1 MRRIVLIFMI
11 MISLS
16 ILSSCNKS
24 SADDLMDEDVIINE
38 EYEIKEA
45 YKYPIVPETDEWSEL
60 GSLPNMIEATHVDS
74 EILEK
79 MSTPALVE
87 TVVTYPLFV
96 NVNAYQTLESGVE
109 EVSEYFKGIE
119 ILCKRKD
126 ARKCV
131 EKYINDRCPGLTE
144 MESNEDISKALSKY
158 EKAYN
163 ESGDREVF
171 FITNAVTLIEY
182 MDKINK

>member
-1 MRRIVLIFMI
+1 MKNKIIILI
-11 MISLS
+11 S
-16 ILSSCNKS
+16 IFIFVLSSCSKS
-24 SADDLMDEDVIINE
+24 KTDDNVANDTETSK
-38 EYEIKEA
+38 YEITEA
-45 YKYPIVPETDEWSEL
+45 YKYPVVPETKEWAEL
-60 GSLPNMIEATHVDS
+60 GSLPDMIEATHVDPDM
-74 EILEK
+74 LEK

-144 MESNEDISKALSKY
+144 MESNEDISQALSKY

-171 FITNAVTLIEY
+171 FITNAVTLINY
-182 MDKINK
+182 LDLINK